1 MGWPDI
7 LVTFLLLAT
16 LLGAAGAAA
25 SALRRRHRPRTFS
38 RRLLGVGGCLGLL
51 AFALVLGRELRSH
64 SVPST
69 WFWLGMASL
78 GVVLFLAAR
87 KLWCLRRTPD
97 RVAMPGGPEPD
108 EARRASAKL
117 EPALPRRLAP
127 PSFVWQAG
135 LILLPVVGLAVLG
148 LLATYRDYALTE
160 QEARQRAAALAEEW
174 AARLA
179 GVLTGELLEWESWGQ
194 VWDGTGVAGGDVAW
208 PGDSVLSP
216 SEQARDQARLEAW
229 LSTLPERRPEQLLPV
244 RVELGPEGNLTWPR
258 PVPFP
263 QPADWWRLLS
273 DEQANGWRALQQTSS
288 SEPRTVGESGQEL
301 PPGTSLDARLDAFL
315 ATDPGESARANAGF
329 LRLLETLP
337 DLPPAERVERLL
349 LFAKE
354 CAEVPAESG
363 LPLPALAL
371 GRALHESTHFGLSR
385 PLFDELARQTCD
397 LPSLLTPRLLAS
409 AHTLAAVQGVEVQ
422 RAVEEL
428 QARWRGQERLRELA
442 RRVVTV
448 LPATGVPPPSLWL
461 DARGERW
468 LVLVGSS
475 VSPTFPTDPNVERTG
490 RSSPTRVRFFARSI
504 IRHALERAA
513 ATDRLTVPPYLAL
526 EMALEQE
533 PLTETVP
540 SPASE
545 RRTVF
550 AHAVTTLGPM
560 PAAPLAPLEPG
571 EATAARAFDPSPDAP
586 RLALTLVLSD
596 PARLYAQ
603 ARQRA
608 LTFGSVV
615 LLGLA
620 TALVGLFAAR
630 RAFRHQ
636 LQLNELKSNF
646 VSSVSH
652 ELRAPIA
659 SIRLLTESLERGTVA
674 ADPRRQEYYRLIGQE
689 CRRLSALI
697 GNVLDFARIDR
708 GRKQYE
714 FEPTDLPA
722 LITHTVRLLEPAAAE
737 RQVTLRLLPLAS
749 LHHAPS
755 LDGQAIQQALVNL
768 IDNALKHAPPGSTVT
783 VSLTSSEDSSPAS
796 AGDRRGFRWVRP
808 SPPAPRPVLHLA
820 VADEGLGIPRA
831 EQARIFEPFYRR
843 GSELRRETPGI
854 GIGLSIVK
862 HIAQAHGGCVRVE
875 SSPGRGSRFL
885 LELPAGDPPAANR

>member
-7 LVTFLLLAT
+7 LLLLLLLAA
-16 LLGAAGAAA
+16 LLGSIVGAAVA
-25 SALRRRHRPRTFS
+25 RRRRPS
-38 RRLLGVGGCLGLL
+38 
-51 AFALVLGRELRSH
+51 
-64 SVPST
+64 
-69 WFWLGMASL
+69 
-78 GVVLFLAAR
+78 
-87 KLWCLRRTPD
+87 D
-97 RVAMPGGPEPD
+97 RACGA
-108 EARRASAKL
+108 ARRADVSL
-117 EPALPRRLAP
+117 DPALPLRPAS

-135 LILLPVVGLAVLG
+135 LILLPVVGLAALG

-160 QEARQRAAALAEEW
+160 QEARQRAGALAEDW
-174 AARLA
+174 VVRLA
-179 GVLTGELLEWESWGQ
+179 GALIGELLEWESWAQ
-194 VWDGTGVAGGDVAW
+194 VWDGTSVAGGEVSW
-208 PGDSVLSP
+208 PGAPPLSLAEP
-216 SEQARDQARLEAW
+216 TRSQARLEAW
-229 LSTLPERRPEQLLPV
+229 LSTLPERRPEELLPV
-244 RVELGPEGNLTWPR
+244 RIELGPEGNLTWPR
-258 PVPFP
+258 PVSIP
-263 QPADWWRLLS
+263 QPADWWRHLS
-273 DEQANGWRALQQTSS
+273 DEQANGWRALQHASA
-288 SEPRTVGESGQEL
+288 SEPGTAGEPGPEL

-329 LRLLETLP
+329 LRLLKTLP

-349 LFAKE
+349 LFAQE
-354 CAEVPAESG
+354 NAEVPAESG
-363 LPLPALAL
+363 LPLSALAL
-371 GRALHESTHFGLSR
+371 GRALHESTHLGLSQ
-385 PLFDELARQTCD
+385 PLFDELARQTRN

-409 AHTLAAVQGVEVQ
+409 AHTLAAVQGREVQ
-422 RAVEEL
+422 HAVEDL
-428 QARWRGQERLRELA
+428 QARWRGEERLRELA
-442 RRVVTV
+442 RRVLTM
-448 LPATGVPPPSLWL
+448 LPATGVPPPGLWL

-468 LVLVGSS
+468 LALVDPS
-475 VSPTFPTDPNVERTG
+475 VSPTSPTDPDAERTG
-490 RSSPTRVRFFARSI
+490 RSGPTNVRFFAKSI
-504 IRHALERAA
+504 LRHALDRAVA
-513 ATDRLTVPPYLAL
+513 ANRLTVPPYLAL
-526 EMALEQE
+526 EPALEQE
-533 PLTETVP
+533 PLAETVS

-550 AHAVTTLGPM
+550 AHAVSTLGPL
-560 PAAPLAPLEPG
+560 PAAPPALREPG
-571 EATAARAFDPSPDAP
+571 EATAAKAFDPWPYAP

-596 PARLYAQ
+596 PGRLYAQ

-608 LTFGSVV
+608 LAFGSVV

-674 ADPRRQEYYRLIGQE
+674 DEPRRQEYYRLIGQE

-722 LITHTVRLLEPAAAE
+722 LITQTVRLLEPAAAE
-737 RQVTLRLLPLAS
+737 RQVTLRLLPPAS
-749 LHHAPS
+749 LPQPPA

-783 VSLTSSEDSSPAS
+783 VSLTSSASPTR
-796 AGDRRGFRWVRP
+796 AGVDNRRVFRWLRP
-808 SPPAPRPVLHLA
+808 TIPAPRPVLHLA
-820 VADEGLGIPRA
+820 VADEGPGIPAA

-862 HIAQAHGGCVRVE
+862 HIAQAHRGRVWVE
-875 SSPGRGSRFL
+875 SAPGRGSRFL
-885 LELPAGDPPAANR
+885 LELPAGDPPPGNL